1 MKIFNHYSPNF
12 NRKKRL
18 ARSIKFI
25 VIHYTGMQ
33 SERESIKRLC
43 NPKYKVSS
51 HFLINQKGKVY
62 RLVED
67 NRIAW
72 HAGKS
77 RWGKYKNLNKNS
89 IGIELVNKGHRFGY
103 TNFKKK
109 QLSSLIKI
117 CNKLIFVSGQIAINP
132 ETNLFE
138 GGTAG
143 EQTERIF
150 ANLNAILKAAGSS
163 FECVVKSTVYLA
175 DMNDFDAMNEVYAQ
189 HVGQPAPARTTIEIS
204 QLPAGALVEIDVIAY
219 GRTKCTLGQFFFGRS
234 R

>member
-1 MKIFNHYSPNF
+1 MSGLFEISTKLAPAPFRGAPYSQG
-12 NRKKRL
+12 
-18 ARSIKFI
+18 
-25 VIHYTGMQ
+25 VM
-33 SERESIKRLC
+33 
-43 NPKYKVSS
+43 
-51 HFLINQKGKVY
+51 QKGWLRK
-62 RLVED
+62 R
-67 NRIAW
+67 
-72 HAGKS
+72 G
-77 RWGKYKNLNKNS
+77 
-89 IGIELVNKGHRFGY
+89 
-103 TNFKKK
+103 
-109 QLSSLIKI
+109 
-117 CNKLIFVSGQIAINP
+117 LIFVSGQIAINP